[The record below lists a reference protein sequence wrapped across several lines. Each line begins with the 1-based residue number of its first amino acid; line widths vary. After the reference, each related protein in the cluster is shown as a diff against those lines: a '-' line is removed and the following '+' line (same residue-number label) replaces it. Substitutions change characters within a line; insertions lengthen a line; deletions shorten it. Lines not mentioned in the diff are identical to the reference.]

1 MNRPKLIVLL
11 GPTAVGKTALAI
23 RLALHFRTHILSAD
37 SRQVFREMEIGTAKP
52 TADDLALVPHHFINS
67 RSIHDSYDAG
77 AYGLEARQVLDDLFR
92 THSKVILC
100 GGSGLYIKALLE
112 GFDDMPEIPSNVRET
127 VIRDYQEKGI
137 GWLQEEVRTTDPDYF
152 EVVDRNNPQRLMR
165 SLEVIRQ
172 TGQPFSGFHRREK
185 RALPFDVAKIG
196 LTLDREVLYKRIDDR
211 MDAMVANGL
220 FAEAELLFP
229 LRHLPA
235 LQTVGYQEIFGFL
248 QGEYDREE
256 AIRLLKRN
264 SRYYAKRQMTW
275 FRRDPEIQWFNADP
289 DSYRDADGIFQALV
303 NSNS

>member
-52 TADDLALVPHHFINS
+52 SAEELAQVAHHFINS
-67 RSIHDSYDAG
+67 RSVHDGYDAG
-77 AYGLEARQVLDDLFR
+77 TYGLEAREVLDVLFK
-92 THSKVILC
+92 THSTVVLC

-112 GFDDMPEIPSNVRET
+112 GFDDMPEIPSEVRNE
-127 VIRDYQEKGI
+127 VIRDYEQKGI
-137 GWLQEEVRTTDPDYF
+137 SWLQEEVRVADPDYF

-185 RALPFDVAKIG
+185 RALPFDVVKIG
-196 LTLDREVLYKRIDDR
+196 LSLDREVLYKRIDDR
-211 MDAMVANGL
+211 MDGMVAMGL
-220 FAEAELLFP
+220 FAETELLFP

-264 SRYYAKRQMTW
+264 SRNYAKRQLTW
-275 FRRDPEIQWFNADP
+275 FRRDPDIQWFNAD
-289 DSYRDADGIFQALV
+289 DGESIFSALV
-303 NSNS
+303 NSGL

>member
-1 MNRPKLIVLL
+1 MNHPKLIVLL

-37 SRQVFREMEIGTAKP
+37 SRQVFRELEIGTAKP
-52 TADDLALVPHHFINS
+52 SKKELTQVLHYFINS
-67 RSIHDSYDAG
+67 RSIHEGYDAG
-77 AYGLEARQVLDDLFR
+77 TYGLEARQVLDLLFK
-92 THSKVILC
+92 THSTVVLC

-112 GFDDMPEIPSNVRET
+112 GFDDMPEIPSEVREA
-127 VIRDYQEKGI
+127 VVRDYHEKGM
-137 GWLQEEVRTTDPDYF
+137 GWLQDEVRTTDPDYF

-172 TGQPFSGFHRREK
+172 TGQPFSGFRRREK
-185 RALPFDVAKIG
+185 RNLPFDVVKIG

-229 LRHLPA
+229 LRHLSA

-264 SRYYAKRQMTW
+264 SRNYAKRQMTW
-275 FRRDPEIQWFNADP
+275 FRRDPEIKWFNAD
-289 DSYRDADGIFQALV
+289 DGESIFRALV
-303 NSNS
+303 NSGL